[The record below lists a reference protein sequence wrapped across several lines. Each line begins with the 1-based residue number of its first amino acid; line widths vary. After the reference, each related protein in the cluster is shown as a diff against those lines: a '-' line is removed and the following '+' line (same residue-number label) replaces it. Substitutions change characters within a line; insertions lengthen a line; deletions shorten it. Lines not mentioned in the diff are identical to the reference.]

1 MKNKILNYQV
11 GYKEFNEA
19 ERTIVHYITTPDR
32 DRGGDIVNPFGMLDT
47 DFAKSPS
54 VFYNHNYNLP
64 VAKSL
69 WRKATDGGV
78 LAKTKFSKTDFA
90 NDIYTLH
97 KEGII
102 NTWSIGFRI
111 PDAEDAV
118 NYDKKTN
125 TLFINRWELVEYSS
139 APIAMNP
146 NSLDIQKGPEPP
158 IDRIEM
164 ITMIKGMCKSAEMC
178 QQIRLMEFE
187 DRLKEE
193 KAAEIA
199 GITCPCRD
207 RSATWLGDRLQ
218 THLYR
223 VTPDDIRKMFAG
235 AISRITG
242 RKIKI

>member
-1 MKNKILNYQV
+1 MRNKILNYEV

-19 ERTIVHYITTPDR
+19 ERSIVHFITTPDR
-32 DRGGDIVNPFGMLDT
+32 DRGGDIVNPFGMIDA

-111 PDAEDAV
+111 PDSDDAV

-146 NSLDIQKGPEPP
+146 NSLDIQKGTEPLMDW
-158 IDRIEM
+158 IKM
-164 ITMIKGMCKSAEMC
+164 ITLMKSVCRSSEMC
-178 QQIRLMEFE
+178 HQIKLMEF
-187 DRLKEE
+187 
-193 KAAEIA
+193 AEIA
-199 GITCPCRD
+199 GICSFGAGAPCSCRD
-207 RSATWLGDRLQ
+207 RSVTCQGDGSQ
-218 THLYR
+218 THLYGV
-223 VTPDDIRKMFAG
+223 VTGAEIREMFAG

-242 RKIKI
+242 RRIKI